1 MNLWRLP
8 LVIII
13 ALIVGWA
20 AHYANAQVLAGTYT
34 CATVTTNAAGQ
45 ITAIN
50 SNPCVQVTMDRL
62 LLSSGSDIILYSSG
76 KMLCQAC

>member
-8 LVIII
+8 LVITI
-13 ALIVGWA
+13 ALA
-20 AHYANAQVLAGTYT
+20 AHYANAQVPAGTYT

-45 ITAIN
+45 IRAIS

-62 LLSSGSDIILYSSG
+62 LLSSGGDIILYSG
-76 KMLCQAC
+76 GNMLCQAC